1 MTKGGSY
8 FFILPFTNS
17 SQKISTQGLTVLIIR
32 VIVRTEQ
39 RKREKRNLPEK
50 VLTEFADV
58 FRNSKLKTPA
68 QHAANIDQE
77 E

>member
-32 VIVRTEQ
+32 VIVHIEQ
-39 RKREKRNLPEK
+39 KKARIKRRGREFWSVFYADRSTLTDGGVCYDKGKRL
-50 VLTEFADV
+50 L
-58 FRNSKLKTPA
+58 
-68 QHAANIDQE
+68 
-77 E
+77 